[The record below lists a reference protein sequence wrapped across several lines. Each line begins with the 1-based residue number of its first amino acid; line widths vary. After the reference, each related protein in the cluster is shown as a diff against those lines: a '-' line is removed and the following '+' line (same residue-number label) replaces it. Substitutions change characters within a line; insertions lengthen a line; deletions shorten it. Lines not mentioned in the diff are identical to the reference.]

1 MTVCYHCTVG
11 WNYVTM
17 TLTADAT
24 TDLLSFLAYGDDGST
39 VNLPPIAFLAG
50 VNSPVGLGA
59 LPEPASMTLF
69 AVGLLGLGGIARR
82 HRKKS
87 SHSG

>member
-1 MTVCYHCTVG
+1 
-11 WNYVTM
+11 M

-24 TDLLSFLAYGDDGST
+24 TDLLSFLAYADDGST

-50 VNSPVGLGA
+50 VDSPSGLGA
-59 LPEPASMTLF
+59 PEPASLSLL

-82 HRKKS
+82 HRKKTS
-87 SHSG
+87 RSG